1 MENISKVFGSLKANN
16 NVNLSVRKGEVHAL
30 LGENGAGK
38 STLMNML
45 SGIYTPDTGSI
56 KIDGQEVHFASPK
69 DSIRLGIGMIHQH
82 FKLVDVMTAK
92 ENIIIGQ
99 PSGFFVKGKLL
110 SQEVKKLSDQYGL
123 DIDPDKKVY
132 DMSVG
137 EKQTLEII
145 KVLYRGAKILI
156 MDEPTAVLTPQE
168 IKKLFRV
175 IRNMKEQGCSVV
187 IITHKLNEVME
198 ISDRVTV
205 LRKGESIGTVNT
217 DEVNVASLIEMMVHF
232 ASPKD
237 SIRLGIG
244 MIHQHFKLV
253 DVMTAK
259 ENIIIGQ
266 PSGFFVKGKLLSQE
280 VKKLSDQYG
289 LDIDPDKKV
298 YDMSVGEKQ
307 TLEIIKVLYRGAKIL
322 IMDEPTAVLT
332 PQEIKKLFR
341 VIRNMKEQGCSVV
354 IITHKLN
361 EVMEISDRVT
371 VLRKGESIGTVNT
384 DEVNVASLIE
394 MMVGKKVDLSIDKKK
409 IAEKT
414 PLLDLDEVT
423 VLDGEGKEALANVSF
438 QLNSH
443 EIVGVAGVANSGQK
457 ELCEVIAGLAKA
469 EKGRI
474 FFEGDNLVG
483 KTPRDIIRLGIRM
496 GFIPED
502 RLGMGLVGS
511 MDIVHNL
518 ILKDYQNQ
526 PGIVLRRGP
535 CIKKANKIV
544 KDLDIQT
551 PDIYTPVK
559 KLSGGN
565 VQKVLLGRE
574 IDSDPKVLI
583 TAYAVRGLDIGASYK
598 IYDLLNEQ
606 KEKGVGV
613 LFVGEDLD
621 VLMDLCDRII
631 VLCHGEITGIVDPDE
646 VTKEDIGLLMTGK
659 KAQEVDE

>member
-1 MENISKVFGSLKANN
+1 MQQNLAIEMENISKVFGSLKANN

-56 KIDGQEVHFASPK
+56 KMDGKAVYFSSPK
-69 DSIRLGIGMIHQH
+69 DSIKMGIGMIHQH
-82 FKLVDVMTAK
+82 FKLVDIMTAR
-92 ENIIIGQ
+92 ENVIIGQ
-99 PSGFFVKGKLL
+99 PNSMFIHGKALSKKVK
-110 SQEVKKLSDQYGL
+110 ELSDKYGL

-145 KVLYRGAKILI
+145 KVLYRGARILI

-175 IRNMKEQGCSVV
+175 IRNMKEQGCSVI

-205 LRKGESIGTVNT
+205 LRKGESIGTVVT
-217 DEVNVASLIEMMVHF
+217 
-232 ASPKD
+232 KD
-237 SIRLGIG
+237 
-244 MIHQHFKLV
+244 V
-253 DVMTAK
+253 
-259 ENIIIGQ
+259 
-266 PSGFFVKGKLLSQE
+266 
-280 VKKLSDQYG
+280 
-289 LDIDPDKKV
+289 
-298 YDMSVGEKQ
+298 
-307 TLEIIKVLYRGAKIL
+307 EI
-322 IMDEPTAVLT
+322 P
-332 PQEIKKLFR
+332 
-341 VIRNMKEQGCSVV
+341 N
-354 IITHKLN
+354 
-361 EVMEISDRVT
+361 
-371 VLRKGESIGTVNT
+371 
-384 DEVNVASLIE
+384 LIE
-394 MMVGKKVDLSIDKKK
+394 MMVGKKVDLSIEKKKLSDKK
-409 IAEKT
+409 
-414 PLLDLDEVT
+414 PLLGVDEIT
-423 VLDGEGKEALANVSF
+423 VLDGEGKAALSNVSF
-438 QLNSH
+438 ELNSH
-443 EIVGVAGVANSGQK
+443 EILGVAGVANSGQK
-457 ELCEVIAGLAKA
+457 ELCEAIAGLVKVN
-469 EKGRI
+469 KGRI
-474 FFEGDNLVG
+474 YFGGENLVG
-483 KTPRDIIRLGIRM
+483 KTPRDIIKLGIRM

-526 PGIVLRRGP
+526 PGIILRRGP
-535 CIKKANKIV
+535 CVKKAEKIV

-551 PDIYTPVK
+551 PNIYTPVK

-574 IDSDPKVLI
+574 IDSAPKVLI

-606 KEKGVGV
+606 KESGVGV

-659 KAQEVDE
+659 QNEEEEVGA